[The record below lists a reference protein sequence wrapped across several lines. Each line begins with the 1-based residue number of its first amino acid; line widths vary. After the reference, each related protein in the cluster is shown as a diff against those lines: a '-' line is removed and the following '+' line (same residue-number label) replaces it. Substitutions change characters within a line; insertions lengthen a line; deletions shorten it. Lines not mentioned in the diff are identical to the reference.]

1 MTYNVFGGTL
11 NRTLSLLLV
20 KDWKCH
26 TTIVILWTVVSVTQC
41 VNTWSSDI
49 HFGAQRLVGC
59 NPFMVKLCSQ
69 LPEKYVQL
77 CFMELKGECNLDV
90 VTWQSD
96 CLFYI
101 SDNKFRH
108 IDIAFCALLKNRVIF
123 KTFYLLKMDW
133 ILFIAIA
140 YSMVSVSL
148 AGFVS
153 ADKRR
158 RYSHLRKCE
167 FYGQTSS
174 FDLDCHFY
182 AVYVTLL
189 HITVHF
195 KPYIFQGCILL

>member
-1 MTYNVFGGTL
+1 
-11 NRTLSLLLV
+11 
-20 KDWKCH
+20 
-26 TTIVILWTVVSVTQC
+26 
-41 VNTWSSDI
+41 
-49 HFGAQRLVGC
+49 
-59 NPFMVKLCSQ
+59 MVKLCSQ

-140 YSMVSVSL
+140 YSTVGVSL

-153 ADKRR
+153 AAPPLT
-158 RYSHLRKCE
+158 STWPHLNSDAGLEEGK
-167 FYGQTSS
+167 Y
-174 FDLDCHFY
+174 
-182 AVYVTLL
+182 
-189 HITVHF
+189 
-195 KPYIFQGCILL
+195 